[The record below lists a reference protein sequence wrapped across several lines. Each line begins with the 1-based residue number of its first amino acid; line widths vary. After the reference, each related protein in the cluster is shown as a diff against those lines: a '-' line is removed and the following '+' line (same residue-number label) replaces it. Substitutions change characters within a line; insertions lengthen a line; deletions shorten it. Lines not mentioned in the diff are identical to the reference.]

1 MNYQAVNNFLLTKL
15 YHELADNLTYHDI
28 SHTKDV
34 IESSMWIAGQEGL
47 DDWHEITL
55 LKTAALFH
63 DAGFLRTYKGHEE
76 ASCEIA
82 KDILPGYGYEKEQ
95 IDRIATMIMATKIPQ
110 EPRNFLSE
118 IICDADLDYLGRN
131 DYYPIADQLF
141 REFKI
146 YGIVEGEGDWHR
158 LQLGFIGNHRY
169 FTKTAQRL
177 REERKQR
184 HLREL
189 QDMTGSYQQE

>member
-1 MNYQAVNNFLLTKL
+1 MEYQAVNNFLLTKL
-15 YHELADNLTYHDI
+15 YHELADNLAYHDI

-34 IESSMWIAGQEGL
+34 IESSMWIAGQEGV

-63 DAGFLRTYKGHEE
+63 DVGFLRTYKGHEE

-82 KDILPGYGYEKEQ
+82 KDILPGYGYDKEQ

-110 EPRNFLSE
+110 EPKNFLSE

-131 DYYPIADQLF
+131 DYYPIAAQLF
-141 REFKI
+141 REFKT
-146 YGIVEGEGDWHR
+146 YGIVEGESDWHR
-158 LQLGFIGNHRY
+158 LQVSFISNHRY

-177 REERKQR
+177 REEQKQQ

-189 QDMTGSYQQE
+189 QDKAGSYQDE